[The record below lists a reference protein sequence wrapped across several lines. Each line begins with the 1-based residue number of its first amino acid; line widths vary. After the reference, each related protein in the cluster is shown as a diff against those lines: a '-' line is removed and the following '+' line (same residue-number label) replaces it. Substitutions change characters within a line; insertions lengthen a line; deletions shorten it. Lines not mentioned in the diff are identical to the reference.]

1 MCTAC
6 ALLLRALDHV
16 ASRPNLEFVTLDLFS
31 HEAVTAVRE
40 LARDSPTGCV
50 VLLLGMHACGALSP
64 RLLAL
69 ASHLEEVDGCALCP
83 CCIKGGLGH
92 HVKQRARACGR
103 PNYDVLLE
111 VLAGV
116 AVRECGERAD
126 VAISHDVDMLSP
138 KNGFVTILKRTAPPS
153 LHLAHPE
160 DRTH

>member
-1 MCTAC
+1 M
-6 ALLLRALDHV
+6 
-16 ASRPNLEFVTLDLFS
+16 SS
-31 HEAVTAVRE
+31 
-40 LARDSPTGCV
+40 S
-50 VLLLGMHACGALSP
+50 
-64 RLLAL
+64 
-69 ASHLEEVDGCALCP
+69 
-83 CCIKGGLGH
+83 
-92 HVKQRARACGR
+92 ARACGR

>member
-92 HVKQRARACGR
+92 HVKQRARVWAAK
-103 PNYDVLLE
+103 L
-111 VLAGV
+111 
-116 AVRECGERAD
+116 
-126 VAISHDVDMLSP
+126 
-138 KNGFVTILKRTAPPS
+138 
-153 LHLAHPE
+153 
-160 DRTH
+160 